1 MVIVLIEEEIDM
13 RKTIIFILV
22 LIVVCSGVVLA
33 EEEYDFREINW
44 GMSIDEVIENE
55 GEPADKGN
63 SNLLYE
69 TQVAGRD
76 AYLLYEFQNDKLYE
90 GTYFITRNYP
100 NTILKFGDYLVL
112 QKEIEKLYG
121 EYEDETVWYNDR
133 HRANLDNYGRALR
146 LSHVHFRSTWENQ
159 NTNID
164 LFLGRLSDRIH
175 FILKYYDNN
184 FEEDVEV
191 GNNKTGL

>member
-1 MVIVLIEEEIDM
+1 MKKLILFM
-13 RKTIIFILV
+13 LV
-22 LIVVCSGVVLA
+22 LVVICSGVVLA
-33 EEEYDFREINW
+33 EEEYDFREVNW

-55 GEPADKGN
+55 GEPADKGD

-90 GTYFITRNYP
+90 GTYFITRKYP

-121 EYEDETVWYNDR
+121 EHKDETVWYNNR
-133 HRANLDNYGRALR
+133 HRTNIDNYGRALR
-146 LSHVHFRSTWENQ
+146 LSHVHFRSTWGNE

-164 LFLGRLSDRIH
+164 LFLGRLSDKIH
-175 FILKYYDNN
+175 FILKYYDSN
-184 FEEDVEV
+184 FEEDVGIE
-191 GNNKTGL
+191 NNKTGL